1 MAMTK
6 NGVLFKRANHQVQMF
21 LRIIGEVLRNHIQP
35 LVATE
40 GSCLVLGRRMKKSS
54 MPKSSSN
61 VIKCFGNHREDT
73 GVKPSQESEM
83 L

>member
-1 MAMTK
+1 
-6 NGVLFKRANHQVQMF
+6 MF
-21 LRIIGEVLRNHIQP
+21 LRIMGEVLRNHIQP

-40 GSCLVLGRRMKKSS
+40 GSCLVLGKRIRKLS
-54 MPKSSSN
+54 MPKSTSN

-73 GVKPSQESEM
+73 GVKSSQESEM